1 MKNKAIIP
9 IVGLILL
16 SMILGCGFLPSG
28 GSSGGGNSQE
38 SDNKSLTDKAVDTAI
53 GEEKIGIPECDEV
66 VEFFQRELNN
76 ADDDFVTKAVKG
88 TILNRM
94 KDQFKKSLEEN
105 KTDKVELAKSCREFK
120 TQLDKYK
127 AEQESNRQ

>member
-1 MKNKAIIP
+1 MKNKAIIT
-9 IVGLILL
+9 IVGIIFL

-28 GSSGGGNSQE
+28 SSESSNSQE

-66 VEFFQRELNN
+66 VEFFERELNN
-76 ADDDFVTKAVKG
+76 ANDDFVTKAVKG
-88 TILNRM
+88 TILNKM
-94 KDQFKKSLEEN
+94 KEQFKKSLEEN

-120 TQLDKYK
+120 TQLEKYK
-127 AEQESNRQ
+127 AEEASKQR